1 MVVAELFKTGN
12 VALRKDS
19 DVRDTA
25 LQNINVPKS
34 ASTVEGG
41 KVFLTTILP
50 LAIHFEILTQI
61 ANV

>member
-19 DVRDTA
+19 DVRDRA

-34 ASTVEGG
+34 ASTVAGG
-41 KVFLTTILP
+41 KVFLTTIRP